1 MWLKAF
7 KTLRLN
13 FKPLK
18 TLKNLRLWDQTL
30 KNFLINTY
38 FWWKFT
44 LPTSYKYYVFL
55 AVLDDLKCKI
65 FFVRQ
70 PWWHTIAPPPPIN
83 FFISTGLRL
92 TCNWQIRKFGDEN
105 SERKILKNSNC
116 KMVKKPL
123 KFFKHCG
130 NRAKHVLL
138 KCIIQDYFSLKAPSS
153 NFYS

>member
-1 MWLKAF
+1 MRSDSKEFFNKHLF
-7 KTLRLN
+7 LMEIYITYLLQILCFSSR
-13 FKPLK
+13 F
-18 TLKNLRLWDQTL
+18 RRFEMQ
-30 KNFLINTY
+30 NFLRP
-38 FWWKFT
+38 
-44 LPTSYKYYVFL
+44 PTMVAYNS
-55 AVLDDLKCKI
+55 
-65 FFVRQ
+65 
-70 PWWHTIAPPPPIN
+70 PPPIN